1 MVRLTRAGWVAI
13 VGGIAA
19 IIFGR
24 VVASREF
31 SVAGVAILALVVATV
46 IYVLAVA
53 PRLSVKRDVTPLIL
67 SSGAPARIDL
77 KVVNMSGRTVPS
89 LRLYDPVTSTR
100 GAALLTSPLGGG
112 SATVAAYRLPTTRR
126 GRITVG
132 PLVAEFFDTFGLV
145 SRTWQAAG
153 TSDVLVLPRVDKI
166 APPPLATG
174 RDPHSGAVNR
184 NTLGRLSGDFYALRE
199 YHPGDDLRRVH
210 WAASARHDD
219 LLIRQDE
226 VPWQGRTTIVLDTR
240 TSAFNF
246 ESFEGAVSAAASV
259 ASAAVKRGDVV
270 RLVTT
275 NHADS
280 DYGTGATHLHGVLR
294 DLATIEV
301 NAEGD
306 LRATIASLQGASN
319 AGSLV
324 AIVGDIPARE
334 FGHVALL
341 RRAFDSITVAWFARS
356 DDSVTSA
363 GSSPLGGVTVVPV
376 DAKKGF
382 PAAWS
387 ATFGAAPGARSA
399 TFGAAPGARSAGRA
413 AS

>member
-13 VGGIAA
+13 IGGIAA
-19 IIFGR
+19 IAFGR
-24 VVASREF
+24 LVASREF
-31 SVAGVAILALVVATV
+31 SVAGVAVLALVIATV
-46 IYVLAVA
+46 TYVLVVS
-53 PRLSVKRDVTPLIL
+53 PRLSVKRDVSPLIL
-67 SSGAPARIDL
+67 SAGAPARIDL
-77 KVVNMSGRTVPS
+77 KVVNMSGKTVPS

-126 GRITVG
+126 GKVTVG

-166 APPPLATG
+166 APAPLATG
-174 RDPHSGAVNR
+174 RDPNAGAVNR
-184 NTLGRLSGDFYALRE
+184 NTLGRLNGDFYALRE
-199 YHPGDDLRRVH
+199 YQPGDDLRRVH

-219 LLIRQDE
+219 LIIRQDE

-240 TSAFNF
+240 RSAYNY
-246 ESFEGAVSAAASV
+246 ETFEGAVSAAASI
-259 ASAAVKRGDVV
+259 ASACIKRGDLV
-270 RLVTT
+270 RLLTT
-275 NHADS
+275 THADS
-280 DYGTGATHLHGVLR
+280 DYGTGTTHLHGILR
-294 DLATIEV
+294 DLATIDVSE
-301 NAEGD
+301 EGD

-341 RRAFDSITVAWFARS
+341 RRAFDSITVTWFARS
-356 DDSVTSA
+356 DDSVASVGSA
-363 GSSPLGGVTVVPV
+363 APLGGVTVLPV
-376 DAKKGF
+376 DIKIGF
-382 PAAWS
+382 VAAWS
-387 ATFGAAPGARSA
+387 AAVRAAPGARSA
-399 TFGAAPGARSAGRA
+399 ASGRTRRA
-413 AS
+413 V